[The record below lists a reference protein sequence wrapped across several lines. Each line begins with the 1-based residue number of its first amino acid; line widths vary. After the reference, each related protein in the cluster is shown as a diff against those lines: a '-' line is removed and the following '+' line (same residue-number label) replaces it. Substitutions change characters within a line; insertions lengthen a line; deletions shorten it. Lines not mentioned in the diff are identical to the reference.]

1 MTEVH
6 PSLDFFGVAWRL
18 GATLFFALLNGFFV
32 AAEFALVKVRESRIE
47 QLAGEG
53 RRSARTARHILEN
66 LDRYLSACQLGIT
79 LASLMLGAL
88 GEPAVSAVL
97 LAALAALGVSADPDA
112 GWVPAVSIGLAFA
125 IITVLHMTLGEQAPK
140 MLALR
145 RAERAALSTAAPL
158 VAFAWVFGPFI
169 IAVNAI
175 SNALLRLLGLR
186 ADFGAAS
193 SPTAKEIRSILSI
206 SASAGNISE
215 REHELTANVF
225 RMIELEVRHVVV
237 PRVDVEF
244 ITLEHSLGE
253 NLERVRSSKHSRLP
267 VCELGLD
274 TIVGFLHAKDVLDVA
289 LRGGTHDLR
298 SLVRPPLF
306 VSDTMSLS
314 DFLLELQNER
324 QHCAVVLD
332 EHGTAIGLAF
342 REDALEEIV
351 GPLGDEFD
359 DDVQELVKLPGGGF
373 ELAGRMSIP
382 EVEDRLD
389 FELSDAEDESEETIG
404 GHVTALLGRLPK
416 KGDAVR
422 VGPYCA
428 TVMEV
433 ARRRIARLRMTPA
446 ARASVAGA
454 AEPAADSDT

>member
-1 MTEVH
+1 LTEVH

-32 AAEFALVKVRESRIE
+32 AAEFAIVKVRESRIE

-53 RRSARTARHILEN
+53 RRSARTAQHILRN

-97 LAALAALGVSADPDA
+97 IAALGELGVAADPGA
-112 GWVPAVSIGLAFA
+112 AWVPWVSIGLAFA
-125 IITVLHMTLGEQAPK
+125 IITTLHMTLGEQAPK
-140 MLALR
+140 MWALR
-145 RAERAALSTAAPL
+145 RAEGIALRTARPL
-158 VAFAWVFGPFI
+158 HAFAWLFGPFI
-169 IAVNAI
+169 VAVNAI
-175 SNALLRLLGLR
+175 SNALLRVVGLR
-186 ADFGAAS
+186 GDRGPAT
-193 SPTAKEIRSILSI
+193 SPTAEEIRSILSL
-206 SASAGNISE
+206 SARAGHISE
-215 REHELTANVF
+215 HEHVLTANVF

-244 ITLEHSLGE
+244 ITLEHTLEE
-253 NLERVRSSKHSRLP
+253 NLERIRTSRNSRLP

-274 TIVGFLHAKDVLDVA
+274 TILGFLHAKDVLDVV
-289 LRGGTHDLR
+289 LRGESPDLR
-298 SLVRPPLF
+298 ALVHPPLF
-306 VSDTMSLS
+306 VSDTMALS
-314 DFLLELQNER
+314 DFLLELQRER

-373 ELAGRMSIP
+373 ELSGRMSIP

-428 TVMEV
+428 TVIEV
-433 ARRRIARLRMTPA
+433 ARRRIARIRMTPA
-446 ARASVAGA
+446 ARVAATEA
-454 AEPAADSDT
+454 APAPDSDT